1 MKKIY
6 LSLFK
11 IILSLVI
18 LFSFTPL
25 VYAQLGEYSV
35 LTPLPNTTAPCTAD
49 PTKSC
54 TKLATYLPAV
64 FSLSIGIGA
73 AMAVVM
79 ITYGGILYATT
90 DAING
95 KEEGK
100 KYITD
105 AIVGLLLI
113 LSSWIILVTINPN
126 MVNFSLIL
134 PKPKVIPDAGGIT
147 PGGGTPGNGKVLP
160 GYPLTT
166 EQIALNAKM
175 VLDLE
180 NNYKVLVN
188 TTYACEKGETSG
200 CTNLVGMPGE
210 AFNGVV
216 SVKRECGNGC
226 RVTITG
232 GTEGG
237 HITHGPNLPRLDLS
251 KDPVL
256 DAYIINN
263 AFNKT
268 TLSNGDIAY
277 SVRTATG
284 AYIFVDEKGGA
295 PHWHVDFAGR

>member
-6 LSLFK
+6 LSFFK

-25 VYAQLGEYSV
+25 VYAQLGEYV
-35 LTPLPNTTAPCTAD
+35 PLAALPKTTDSGGKT
-49 PTKSC
+49 T
-54 TKLATYLPAV
+54 LATYLPAV

-134 PKPKVIPDAGGIT
+134 PKPKVIPDAGGII
-147 PGGGTPGNGKVLP
+147 PGGGTPGNGRIYP
-160 GYPLTT
+160 GYPLSDVQLA
-166 EQIALNAKM
+166 ENARTLKT
-175 VLDLE
+175 LQDANIGI
-180 NNYKVLVN
+180 NNGGTPCTNPAV
-188 TTYACEKGETSG
+188 TSG
-200 CTNLVGMPGE
+200 CTNVYQLPGQ
-210 AFNGVV
+210 AINGVIAL
-216 SVKRECGNGC
+216 KNAPGC
-226 RVTITG
+226 NCNVQITG

-237 HITHGPNLPRLDLS
+237 HETHGPGLPRLDLA
-251 KDPVL
+251 KDGAL
-256 DAYIINN
+256 NAYIINN
-263 AFNKT
+263 KFGPIVRNRKNEPVY
-268 TLSNGDIAY
+268 TLKLSTGSY
-277 SVRTATG
+277 SFT
-284 AYIFVDEKGGA
+284 DEGS
-295 PHWHVDFAGR
+295 HWHVDFAGR